1 MAGKT
6 KLQILKSFSVLLAD
20 HELDKIT
27 VTMLVE
33 ECHISRQTFYY
44 HFADIQALIDWG
56 VQQYTH
62 GCVTD
67 AKKAANMEEA
77 TIIYLTKIDENKLFL
92 RKCFS
97 SSLSGYMTA
106 LLRNS
111 IMEYTSEFY
120 SQFINFGYQ
129 DSNEVDF
136 AIEFTANGVTGFIIS
151 MLYTKTET
159 DITTLAA
166 KMNNYIFKR
175 LVKR

>member
-67 AKKAANMEEA
+67 AKKAA
-77 TIIYLTKIDENKLFL
+77 KIDENRLFL

>member
-77 TIIYLTKIDENKLFL
+77 TIIYLTKIDENRLFL

-106 LLRNS
+106 LLRN
-111 IMEYTSEFY
+111 
-120 SQFINFGYQ
+120 
-129 DSNEVDF
+129 
-136 AIEFTANGVTGFIIS
+136 TGFIIS